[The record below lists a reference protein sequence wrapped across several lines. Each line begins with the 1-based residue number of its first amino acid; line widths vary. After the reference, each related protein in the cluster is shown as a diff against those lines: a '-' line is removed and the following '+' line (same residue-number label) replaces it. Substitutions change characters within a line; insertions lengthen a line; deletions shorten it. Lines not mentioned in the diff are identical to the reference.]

1 MALPQMKPYFSRFFA
16 ANPGRLHFAAHSH
29 HYWPDVSFTAQENC
43 WQDAATLADKKWDKI
58 FAEVIPDLQALIAQT
73 LHLPDAK
80 TLCFSPNTHD
90 FVTRLLSCL
99 PLGRKVRILTTD
111 SEFYSFRRQTLRLRE
126 DDLIDLTMVSAK
138 PYDSF
143 TNRLT
148 EAVSKNTYDMIYFSH
163 VHFNSGYVFQDFQK
177 MFSAIPAETMVV
189 MDAYHGFM
197 ALPTDLSA
205 VHDRMFYTAG
215 GYKYAMGGEGVCFL
229 HAPTGQAQ
237 RPRLTGWLAEMDSLA
252 AAKDNTVTYAQDGSR
267 FMGATFDPAG
277 LYRQRAVLAWLKSL
291 GVSVADIHSHVGM
304 LQNRFVEN
312 MGPRAKSM
320 LAGREVLTGL
330 TATDH
335 AHFVAYNLKEAGE
348 IREKLLANNIVVD
361 SRGDT
366 LRFGF
371 GIYHEPEDIARLTD
385 RLEKIL

>member
-29 HYWPDVSFTAQENC
+29 HYWPDVSFNAQEAC
-43 WQDAATLADKKWDKI
+43 WQDAAQLADKKWDKI
-58 FAEVIPDLQALIAQT
+58 FAEVIPDLQQLTADI

-80 TLCFSPNTHD
+80 TLCFAPNTHD
-90 FVTRLLSCL
+90 FVVRILSCL
-99 PLGRKVRILTTD
+99 PVDRKASILATD
-111 SEFYSFRRQTLRLRE
+111 SEFYSFRRQALRLAE
-126 DDLIDLTMVSAK
+126 DGLVDLTIIKAQ

-143 TNRLT
+143 ADRWAEALT
-148 EAVSKNTYDMIYFSH
+148 KKFYDMIYFSH
-163 VHFNSGYVFQDFQK
+163 VHFNSGYVLKDFQK
-177 MFSAIPAETMVV
+177 LIQPEAIVV
-189 MDAYHGFM
+189 MDGYHGFM

-205 VHDRMFYTAG
+205 VHDRLFYTAG

-229 HAPTGQAQ
+229 HAPAGKAL

-252 AAKDNTVTYAQDGSR
+252 AAKDNTVTYAADGSR
-267 FMGATFDPAG
+267 FFGATFDPSG
-277 LYRQRAVLAWLKSL
+277 LYRQRAVLGWLKSL
-291 GVSVADIHSHVGM
+291 GVGVSDIHSHVGM

-320 LAGREVLTGL
+320 LAGREILSG
-330 TATDH
+330 AAGADH
-335 AHFVAYNLKEAGE
+335 AHFIAYKLKEAGE
-348 IREKLLANNIVVD
+348 IREKLLANNIIVD

-371 GIYHEPEDIARLTD
+371 GIYHEPEDIARLVD
-385 RLEKIL
+385 RLEKVL